1 LRRKNMDHF
10 LPLRR
15 RLTSQRG
22 IALLVTISVIAVL
35 VPATLSLNRSV
46 RGSAAGASAAKD
58 RMTLSQMADAGI
70 QAAMALLAAEKAD
83 SEADSLAE
91 DWADPDRLDLLAEAI
106 AFERG
111 SVVIRISDEKSRI
124 QVNALVDSPQGRA
137 FSEPQRL
144 LWDRFLNN
152 LILGDDFYEELDA
165 PMVLNALKDWLDS
178 GDDDA
183 VTGLSGAES
192 DYYRALS
199 PPYPPRNGPIE
210 HVDELRQVRGL
221 DARYLYGD
229 EEVPGIAS
237 FLTPFGISAEST
249 PEALY
254 AGRIN
259 INTASLP
266 VLAAMVPPESTDLA
280 DAIFQYRQAAVE
292 DGLIDL
298 FTDPQWY
305 QDAPGCADL
314 RIDPA
319 LVTTASDLFRIEA
332 ATAIGGRRLTA
343 TAVVQRVR
351 DPKSGIWRAVVLRR
365 EAK

>member
-1 LRRKNMDHF
+1 LRREKTDTS
-10 LPLRR
+10 LPLHR
-15 RLTSQRG
+15 RLTEQRG

-35 VPATLSLNRSV
+35 VPATLSLNRTV
-46 RGSAAGASAAKD
+46 RDSAASTSAAKD
-58 RMTLSQMADAGI
+58 RMTLSQMADSGI
-70 QAAMALLAAEKAD
+70 AAAMALLAAEKAD
-83 SEADSLAE
+83 SESDSLAE
-91 DWADPDRLDLLAEAI
+91 DWADPDRLDLLAESI
-106 AFERG
+106 PFERG
-111 SVVIRISDEKSRI
+111 SVAIRVSDERGRI
-124 QVNALVDSPQGRA
+124 QVNALVDSPKGGA

-144 LWDRFLNN
+144 LWDHFLNN
-152 LILGDDFYEELDA
+152 LILGNDFYEELDV
-165 PMVLNALKDWLDS
+165 PMVLNSLKDWLDS

-192 DYYRALS
+192 DYYRGLS
-199 PPYPPRNGPIE
+199 PPYSPRNGPIE

-221 DARYLYGD
+221 DEGYLYGD
-229 EEVPGIAS
+229 GKVPGIAE
-237 FLTPFGISAEST
+237 FLTSFGISAEST

-266 VLAAMVPPESTDLA
+266 VLAAMLPVESTDLA
-280 DAIFQYRQAAVE
+280 DSIFQYRQAAVE

-314 RIDPA
+314 QINPA

-332 ATAIGGRRLTA
+332 TAAIGNRRLTA

-351 DPKSGIWRAVVLRR
+351 DPESGVWRAEILRR